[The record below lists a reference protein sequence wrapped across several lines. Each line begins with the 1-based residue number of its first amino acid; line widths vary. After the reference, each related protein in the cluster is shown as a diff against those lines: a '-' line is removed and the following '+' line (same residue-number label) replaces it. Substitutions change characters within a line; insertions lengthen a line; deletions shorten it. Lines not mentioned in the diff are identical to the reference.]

1 MKTENTPNELTAASI
16 AQLAIEHRFGSFGNK
31 MLCSELFNLMLDK
44 INQYASIKLQ
54 EANKKEILGDRK
66 IVELEHDKT
75 VLKAELKAKDAM
87 LEKMS
92 ESIQAL
98 IDNYELGFGVRIE
111 KINELLTQ
119 YKQGKLEMKKEQID
133 IFYDFEKWLKKFKK
147 SENDCFW
154 YNNKTLFCREAMFEI
169 YLEQI

>member
-1 MKTENTPNELTAASI
+1 MKTENTPNEFTKQPFEYYENLRDSVLHAATHWKTDRLWSNHLE
-16 AQLAIEHRFGSFGNK
+16 Q
-31 MLCSELFNLMLDK
+31 
-44 INQYASIKLQ
+44 INIICFKLQ

-87 LEKMS
+87 L
-92 ESIQAL
+92 
-98 IDNYELGFGVRIE
+98 
-111 KINELLTQ
+111 
-119 YKQGKLEMKKEQID
+119 EQID